1 MTSPAGAAPAPLAA
15 LAAGWILAALLVVAG
30 GRPLIAWLTRA
41 GAGQRVRED
50 AVSRKLTLDPSAA
63 ARHAA
68 KAGTP
73 TMGGLLI
80 IAALVMASLTAG
92 TAARGPRDD
101 LLVGLAAI
109 AVFAA
114 IGALD
119 DVLSLARGRNL
130 GLRAREKFALQ
141 IPAALLLGVY
151 VLRQPHLGGAVTI
164 PGTGVRWD
172 LGWGYPVFCLVLIVG
187 MVNAVNLT
195 DGLDGLAAG
204 TVAIAAGTLAL
215 LAAWAGAAP
224 AAVIA
229 AATGGAALGF
239 LWHNAHPAGVFMGDV
254 GSIGLGAALAVAGVL
269 SKREVAML
277 VVAGV
282 AVAEAL
288 SVMLQVAWF
297 KATGGRRLFRMSP
310 LHHHF
315 ELSGWTETQTVVRF
329 WVCGALLAAVGV
341 GLRP

>member
-1 MTSPAGAAPAPLAA
+1 MTPAALGLTPA
-15 LAAGWILAALLVVAG
+15 LAAAWILAAVLVVAG
-30 GRPLIAWLTRA
+30 GRPLITALARA
-41 GAGQRVRED
+41 GAGKRVRED
-50 AVSRKLTLDPSAA
+50 AP
-63 ARHAA
+63 ARHAG

-80 IAALVMASLTAG
+80 IGALLVAAGLIGAAAGLFGAS
-92 TAARGPRDD
+92 PD
-101 LLVGLAAI
+101 LFVGLALVV
-109 AVFAA
+109 VFAA
-114 IGALD
+114 VGAID
-119 DVLSLARGRNL
+119 DALGLARGRNL

-151 VLRQPHLGGAVTI
+151 VLRQPHLGGTLAI
-164 PGTGVRWD
+164 PGTAVRWD
-172 LGWGYPVFCLVLIVG
+172 LGWGYPVFCLVLVVG

-204 TVAIAAGTLAL
+204 TVAIGSGA
-215 LAAWAGAAP
+215 LAALAARAGAGP

-239 LWHNAHPAGVFMGDV
+239 LWHNAYPAGIFMGDV

-269 SKREVAML
+269 SKREIVML
-277 VVAGV
+277 IVGGV

-297 KATGGRRLFRMSP
+297 KTTGGRRLFRMSP
-310 LHHHF
+310 IHHHF

-329 WVCGALLAAVGV
+329 WLCGALLAAVGV

>member
-1 MTSPAGAAPAPLAA
+1 MTPA
-15 LAAGWILAALLVVAG
+15 LAAAWILAAQ
-30 GRPLIAWLTRA
+30 P
-41 GAGQRVRED
+41 VRED
-50 AVSRKLTLDPSAA
+50 AVARKMTLDPSAA
-63 ARHAA
+63 ALHAA

-80 IAALVMASLTAG
+80 ITALLAAALVAG
-92 TAARGPRDD
+92 VAAGRLGAD
-101 LLVGLAAI
+101 LVVGLAVV

-119 DVLSLARGRNL
+119 DALSLVRGRNL

-141 IPAALLLGVY
+141 IPAALLLGIY
-151 VLRQPHLGGAVTI
+151 VLRQPHLGGTLEI

-172 LGWGYPVFCLVLIVG
+172 LGWGYPVFCLILVVG

-204 TVAIAAGTLAL
+204 TVAIAAGA
-215 LAAWAGAAP
+215 LAALAARAGAGP
-224 AAVIA
+224 AAVLA

-239 LWHNAHPAGVFMGDV
+239 LWHNAYPAGVFMGDV

-269 SKREVAML
+269 SKREVL
-277 VVAGV
+277 LLLVAGV

-288 SVMLQVAWF
+288 SVMLQVGWF
-297 KATGGRRLFRMSP
+297 KMTGGRRLFRMSP
-310 LHHHF
+310 IHHHF
-315 ELSGWTETQTVVRF
+315 ELSGWTEPQTVVRF
-329 WVCGALLAAVGV
+329 WLCGALLAAAGI

>member
-1 MTSPAGAAPAPLAA
+1 MPA
-15 LAAGWILAALLVVAG
+15 LAAAWILAALLVVAG
-30 GRPLIAWLTRA
+30 GRPLIAWLARA
-41 GAGQRVRED
+41 GAAQRVRED
-50 AVSRKLTLDPSAA
+50 AVARKMALDPTAA
-63 ARHAA
+63 AQHAA
-68 KAGTP
+68 KAGTL

-80 IAALVMASLTAG
+80 IGALLVAALAAG
-92 TAARGPRDD
+92 FGFNVAGRLGPD
-101 LLVGLAAI
+101 LLVGLAAV

-119 DVLSLARGRNL
+119 DALSLARGRNL

-141 IPAALLLGVY
+141 IPAALALGVY
-151 VLRQPHLGGAVTI
+151 VLRQPHLGGALTI
-164 PGTGVRWD
+164 PGAGARWD
-172 LGWGYPVFCLVLIVG
+172 LGWGYPVFCLLLVVG

-204 TVAIAAGTLAL
+204 TVAIGAGALAV
-215 LAAWAGAAP
+215 LAARAGAGP

-239 LWHNAHPAGVFMGDV
+239 LWHNAYPAGVFMGDV

-269 SKREVAML
+269 SKREVLML
-277 VVAGV
+277 IVGGV

-297 KATGGRRLFRMSP
+297 KTTGGRRLFRMSP

-315 ELSGWTETQTVVRF
+315 ELCGWTETQTVVRF
-329 WVCGALLAAVGV
+329 WLCGALLAAVGV
-341 GLRP
+341 GLLS

>member
-1 MTSPAGAAPAPLAA
+1 MTHA
-15 LAAGWILAALLVVAG
+15 LAAAWIFAALLVVAG
-30 GRPLIAWLTRA
+30 GPPVIARLRQV
-41 GAGQRVRED
+41 GAAQRVRED
-50 AVSRKLTLDPSAA
+50 AVARKMDVDPSAA

-68 KAGTP
+68 KGGTP

-80 IAALVMASLTAG
+80 IGTLLVVALATGAAAGRFDRDLV
-92 TAARGPRDD
+92 
-101 LLVGLAAI
+101 VGLAAV
-109 AVFAA
+109 AFFAA
-114 IGALD
+114 VGGLD
-119 DVLSLARGRNL
+119 DALKLVRGRNL

-151 VLRQPHLGGAVTI
+151 VLRQPHLGGFLAI
-164 PGTGVRWD
+164 PGTGLRWD
-172 LGWGYPVFCLVLIVG
+172 LGWGYPVFCLVVVVG

-204 TVAIAAGTLAL
+204 TVAIGAGALAV
-215 LAAWAGAAP
+215 LAARAGAGP
-224 AAVIA
+224 AALIA
-229 AATGGAALGF
+229 AAAGGAALGF
-239 LWHNAHPAGVFMGDV
+239 LWHNAYPAGVFMGDV

-269 SKREVAML
+269 SKRELLML
-277 VVAGV
+277 IVGGV
-282 AVAEAL
+282 AVAEAV
-288 SVMLQVAWF
+288 SVMAQVAWF

-329 WVCGALLAAVGV
+329 WLCGALLAAVGV

>member
-1 MTSPAGAAPAPLAA
+1 MTSA
-15 LAAGWILAALLVVAG
+15 LAAAWILGALPVVVW
-30 GRPLIAWLTRA
+30 GRPFIAWLTRA
-41 GAGQRVRED
+41 GAAQRVRED
-50 AVSRKLTLDPSAA
+50 AVARKMTLDPSAA
-63 ARHAA
+63 ALHAA

-80 IAALVMASLTAG
+80 IAALLAAALVAG
-92 TAARGPRDD
+92 AAAGWLGAD
-101 LLVGLAAI
+101 LLVGLAAV

-119 DVLSLARGRNL
+119 DALSLVRGRNL

-141 IPAALLLGVY
+141 IPAALALGIY
-151 VLRQPHLGGAVTI
+151 VLRQPHLGGALEI
-164 PGTGVRWD
+164 PGTGMRWD
-172 LGWGYPVFCLVLIVG
+172 LGWGYPVVCLILVVG

-204 TVAIAAGTLAL
+204 TVALGAGALAV
-215 LAAWAGAAP
+215 LAARAGAGP

-239 LWHNAHPAGVFMGDV
+239 LWHNAFPAGVFMGDV
-254 GSIGLGAALAVAGVL
+254 GSIGLGAALAVVGVL
-269 SKREVAML
+269 SKREVLML
-277 VVAGV
+277 IVGGV
-282 AVAEAL
+282 AVAEAV
-288 SVMLQVAWF
+288 SVMLQVVWF

-315 ELSGWTETQTVVRF
+315 ELGGWTETQTVVRF
-329 WVCGALLAAVGV
+329 WLCGALLAAVGV

>member
-1 MTSPAGAAPAPLAA
+1 MTPALAAAWILACLPVVACGRPFIAWLARAGAA
-15 LAAGWILAALLVVAG
+15 
-30 GRPLIAWLTRA
+30 
-41 GAGQRVRED
+41 QRVRED
-50 AVSRKLTLDPSAA
+50 AIARKMALDPSAA
-63 ARHAA
+63 ALHAA

-73 TMGGLLI
+73 TMGGLLVV
-80 IAALVMASLTAG
+80 AALLVAG
-92 TAARGPRDD
+92 LVAGAWAGRLGPD
-101 LLVGLAAI
+101 LLVGLAAV

-119 DVLSLARGRNL
+119 DALSLARGRNL

-151 VLRQPHLGGAVTI
+151 VLRQPHLGGTLEI
-164 PGTGVRWD
+164 PGTGARWD
-172 LGWGYPVFCLVLIVG
+172 LGWGYPIFCLILVVG

-204 TVAIAAGTLAL
+204 TVAIGAGALAV
-215 LAAWAGAAP
+215 LAARAGAGP

-239 LWHNAHPAGVFMGDV
+239 LWHNAFPAAVFMGDV
-254 GSIGLGAALAVAGVL
+254 GSIGLGAALAVVGVL
-269 SKREVAML
+269 SKREVLML
-277 VVAGV
+277 IVGGV
-282 AVAEAL
+282 AVAEAV

-297 KATGGRRLFRMSP
+297 KTTGGRRLFRMSP

-315 ELSGWTETQTVVRF
+315 ELGGWTETQTVVRF
-329 WVCGALLAAVGV
+329 WLCGALLAAVGV

>member
-1 MTSPAGAAPAPLAA
+1 MTPA
-15 LAAGWILAALLVVAG
+15 LAAAWILACVLVVVG
-30 GRPLIAWLTRA
+30 GRPLIARLARA
-41 GAGQRVRED
+41 GAAQRVRED
-50 AVSRKLTLDPSAA
+50 AVARKMTLDPSAA
-63 ARHAA
+63 ALHAA

-80 IAALVMASLTAG
+80 IGALLAAALAAG
-92 TAARGPRDD
+92 AWAGRLGPD
-101 LLVGLAAI
+101 LLVGLAAV

-119 DVLSLARGRNL
+119 DALSLVRGRNL

-151 VLRQPHLGGAVTI
+151 VLRQPHLGGALEI
-164 PGTGVRWD
+164 PGTPVRWE
-172 LGWGYPVFCLVLIVG
+172 LGWGYPVFCLLLVVG

-204 TVAIAAGTLAL
+204 TVAIG
-215 LAAWAGAAP
+215 AGALAVLAVRAGAGP

-239 LWHNAHPAGVFMGDV
+239 LWHNAYPAGVFMGDV

-269 SKREVAML
+269 SKREVLML
-277 VVAGV
+277 IVGGV

-297 KATGGRRLFRMSP
+297 KSTGGRRLFRMSP

-315 ELSGWTETQTVVRF
+315 ELCGWTETQTVVRF
-329 WVCGALLAAVGV
+329 WLCGALLAAVGV